1 MGRFIWGLVCGI
13 IVSVAI
19 AGGALY
25 FLLISGGSS
34 GEQARTFAPAS
45 ADAVNASLEEHTE
58 IFKRSFEEVIP
69 GVHLAIGYGLA
80 NVIII
85 EAPDGLIMVDTLES
99 MDAAEGLL
107 PDIRVLREKTGKD
120 ISDIIY
126 THNHA
131 DHVFGAGVFTED
143 QAAPVR
149 IWAHQDTEARVHEV
163 VNVLRPI
170 IYVRSMRQFG
180 TFLSDAELENA
191 GIGPFLLANDATRI
205 DFEATTNPISQKEVR
220 LKIAGETVVIKE
232 AIGETPDQLLIYLPD
247 RKLLLPADNY
257 YHAFPN
263 LYAIRGTP
271 YRDVLEWSKSID
283 RMIELDVDVMIP
295 QHSRPVLGAEEIKK
309 RLTDYRD
316 AIQFVHDQTVR
327 RINKGMTP
335 DQIVAEL
342 ELPPHLANA
351 PHLQPFYGRV
361 DWAARAV
368 FSGYLGWFS
377 GDPEDLLPL
386 PEARQAEL
394 MLELAGGAD
403 NIKNAI
409 KTAMQRGEPEWALVL
424 ASHLQNAGDEDAA
437 GLRAAALTELGE
449 REISATGRNYF
460 LTSAAEARGFEMPAI
475 KTWATPQENFASFP
489 VRPYLE
495 FLQVSLKAEDTLDIE
510 IAYCFAFTDPDQ
522 DYTLRIRRGV
532 ALLTEELAS
541 DCTGTVSMPTATFK
555 AIGAK
560 HTNPA
565 AALASGDMVVDGGLP
580 GFLGFMGYFET
591 P

>member
-1 MGRFIWGLVCGI
+1 MRRFIWGIVCGI
-13 IVSVAI
+13 LISVGI
-19 AGGALY
+19 AGGGVY
-25 FLLISGGSS
+25 YLLNPAGSDGG
-34 GEQARTFAPAS
+34 QARTFAPAS
-45 ADAVNASLEEHTE
+45 TNTANPSLEKHTE
-58 IFKRSFEEVIP
+58 IFERGFEEIIP

-85 EAPDGLIMVDTLES
+85 EAPDGLIMVDALES

-107 PDIRVLREKTGKD
+107 PEIRALRDKTGKD
-120 ISDIIY
+120 ISDIVY
-126 THNHA
+126 SHNHA
-131 DHVFGAGVFTED
+131 DHVFGAGVFTDD
-143 QAAPVR
+143 QEAPVR
-149 IWAHQDTEARVHEV
+149 IWAHQETEARVHEV
-163 VNVLRPI
+163 INVLRPI
-170 IYVRSMRQFG
+170 IYARSMRQFG
-180 TFLSDAELENA
+180 TFLISTEFENA

-205 DFEATTNPISQKEVR
+205 DFEATTNPISEKEVH
-220 LKIAGETVVIKE
+220 LQIAGENVIIKE
-232 AIGETPDQLLIYLPD
+232 AIGETPDQLMIYLPD

-283 RMIELDVDVMIP
+283 RMIEMDAEVMIP
-295 QHSRPVLGAEEIKK
+295 QHSRPVLGADEIKK

-316 AIQFVHDQTVR
+316 AIQFVHDQTIR

-335 DQIVAEL
+335 DQIVADL

-377 GDPEDLLPL
+377 GDPKDLLP
-386 PEARQAEL
+386 PSEERQGDL
-394 MLELAGGAD
+394 IVELAGGVE
-403 NIKNAI
+403 NVKREIK
-409 KTAMQRGEPEWALVL
+409 KAMDRGEPEWALVL
-424 ASHLQNAGDEDAA
+424 ASHLRSTGDEQAA
-437 GLRAAALTELGE
+437 DMRADALTALGE

-460 LTSAAEARGFEMPAI
+460 LTSAAEARGFEIPAI
-475 KTWATPQENFASFP
+475 KTWVTPQENLDGFP

-510 IAYCFAFTDPDQ
+510 IAYCFTFSEPDQ

-532 ALLTEELAS
+532 ALLTEELAG
-541 DCTGTVSMPTATFK
+541 DCIGTVSMPASTFK
-555 AIGAK
+555 ALGAK

-565 AALASGDMVVDGGLP
+565 AAIASGDMVVADGLT
-580 GFLGFMGYFET
+580 GFIEFMGYFDT